1 MDRLEARQRR
11 EKQQAELRS
20 RIVLKQEE
28 REERRAQQLSAQQL
42 SAQLAASAADPPSD
56 PPSDTASGAASD
68 EGSLLLEAKATRE
81 QCSRSH
87 PELLRALE
95 ILQSDEVP
103 HLPASPPHLPASP
116 RISAASPRHLAQG
129 ARGVRCRDAR

>member
-28 REERRAQQLSAQQL
+28 REERRAQQL

-103 HLPASPPHLPASP
+103 HLHGVGSHLLALVHEILPHFRLL
-116 RISAASPRHLAQG
+116 R
-129 ARGVRCRDAR
+129 VRESDLVVRF